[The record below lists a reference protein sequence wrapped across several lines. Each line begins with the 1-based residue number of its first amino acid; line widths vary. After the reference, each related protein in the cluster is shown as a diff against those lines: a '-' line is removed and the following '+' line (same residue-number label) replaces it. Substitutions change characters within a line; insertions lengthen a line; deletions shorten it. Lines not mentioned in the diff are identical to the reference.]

1 MLPIELGLWA
11 LVFTTGVGILRAE
24 CHRGRPKGWW
34 DEATTTFGLL
44 LVIAAVIAFTATVS
58 DRLF

>member
-1 MLPIELGLWA
+1 MVFIELGLWM
-11 LVFTTGVGILRAE
+11 LVAGTGVGILRAE

-44 LVIAAVIAFTATVS
+44 LVVAGVIAIAATAS
-58 DRLF
+58 SFIF